1 MKNSPGPHFGV
12 AGVAGAGAGAAAGA
26 GAGVGA
32 GAFGAS
38 AFGASALGVSAFG
51 ASAFAGAA
59 AGAGVGVTVTAGAAG
74 ALVLAGAGAAAG
86 AAGAGAVSAGASPKS
101 FLLEPPCS
109 RAVRIASV
117 KVSPKSTTARRTV
130 NFCSTF
136 VVCAPHTWLVMES
149 PNEAPRPSCRG
160 RCMRT
165 IRIRR
170 RQTMTSTTVR
180 MPINIRVGG
189 KGRRIWGRFLA
200 WQAAFRG
207 PRSPFWH
214 GFGPLQTSG
223 SLQRA
228 PSHTPVASTSVPICS
243 PVRAR
248 RMLSGSF
255 MLKTPIGMLF
265 SMQSE
270 KAVASITLS

>member
-1 MKNSPGPHFGV
+1 METSPVPHFGV
-12 AGVAGAGAGAAAGA
+12 AGVAGAGAGTGAGGAVAGVGAAAGA
-26 GAGVGA
+26 GVGVGA

-38 AFGASALGVSAFG
+38 ALG

-59 AGAGVGVTVTAGAAG
+59 AAGAGVGVTATAGAAG
-74 ALVLAGAGAAAG
+74 APVFAGAGAAAG
-86 AAGAGAVSAGASPKS
+86 AAGTGAASAGASPKI

-165 IRIRR
+165 MRIRR

-180 MPINIRVGG
+180 MPINIMVGG
-189 KGRRIWGRFLA
+189 KGRRIWGRFPA

-207 PRSPFWH
+207 PRSAFC
-214 GFGPLQTSG
+214 
-223 SLQRA
+223 R
-228 PSHTPVASTSVPICS
+228 
-243 PVRAR
+243 
-248 RMLSGSF
+248 
-255 MLKTPIGMLF
+255 
-265 SMQSE
+265 
-270 KAVASITLS
+270 